1 MLAYLA
7 GLLVYFSLRKS
18 SKKDEG
24 SSCLPGLYVVTVL
37 FWGILYSLVFI
48 PFTAPDEYAHFST
61 AYRISNVLLGQ
72 ETVNEE
78 GLVLVREDDARTLSI
93 SLEEEA
99 YEDVY
104 SRFFEK
110 NENQEQMGY
119 GYAAMEVANHAYI
132 PQAIGITIGRIC
144 SLGQIPTIYLGR
156 LCNLLFF
163 VLCGY
168 LAICLAPFGK
178 LAFFGVS
185 VLPMTLELVSSL
197 SYDSFAI
204 ALAMLFTAYVMHL
217 IWKVPRV
224 GGKQLLILGILL
236 ALLAPCKMVYIPLA
250 LLCFLIPQ
258 DKFGSKKRFWIGAAL
273 VAVMMAGGILLV
285 NLDKILVYV
294 QETEETVDWADA
306 AAGYSISYV
315 MAHPLQVL
323 GVLGRTIIQK
333 GPTYVSTMLGG
344 TLGWLEYRIN
354 PVITVFL
361 AVWTILTG
369 LSCMESAHMGTAH
382 METARMGTARMG
394 TTHMGTTGFLPSLP
408 KKHKLLSWLIC
419 LLVLALTLLIMLLS
433 WTPLSSQVVE
443 GVQGRYFLP
452 ILPLALMTLPNG
464 YVRVGGGSP
473 GSATGYQAEQIERI
487 LVTGYAIAN
496 GFVLYG
502 ILATL

>member
-1 MLAYLA
+1 
-7 GLLVYFSLRKS
+7 
-18 SKKDEG
+18 
-24 SSCLPGLYVVTVL
+24 
-37 FWGILYSLVFI
+37 
-48 PFTAPDEYAHFST
+48 
-61 AYRISNVLLGQ
+61 
-72 ETVNEE
+72 
-78 GLVLVREDDARTLSI
+78 
-93 SLEEEA
+93 
-99 YEDVY
+99 
-104 SRFFEK
+104 
-110 NENQEQMGY
+110 
-119 GYAAMEVANHAYI
+119 
-132 PQAIGITIGRIC
+132 
-144 SLGQIPTIYLGR
+144 
-156 LCNLLFF
+156 

-250 LLCFLIPQ
+250 LLCFLIPPE
-258 DKFGSKKRFWIGAAL
+258 KFGSKKQFWIGAAL

-294 QETEETVDWADA
+294 KETEETVDWADA

-315 MAHPLQVL
+315 MSHPLQVL

-361 AVWTILTG
+361 TVWTILTG
-369 LSCMESAHMGTAH
+369 LSCMETAHMGTA
-382 METARMGTARMG
+382 
-394 TTHMGTTGFLPSLP
+394 GFLPSLP
-408 KKHKLLSWLIC
+408 KKHKLLSWFIC
-419 LLVLALTLLIMLLS
+419 LLVLVLTLLIMLLS